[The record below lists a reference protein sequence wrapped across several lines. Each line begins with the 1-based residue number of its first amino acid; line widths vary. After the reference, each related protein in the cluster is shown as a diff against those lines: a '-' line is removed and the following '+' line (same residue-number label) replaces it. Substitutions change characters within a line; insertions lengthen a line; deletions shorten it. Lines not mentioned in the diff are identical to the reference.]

1 MNKSFLI
8 SGAGGQG
15 VLSMGTILANLFMLN
30 DLFVTYCPCYGAE
43 MRGGAVNCQ
52 VSVSDKEIN
61 ILQNEK
67 VDYIV
72 ALNQTSLDKFISR
85 VKENGTIIINSSL
98 AKINKTREDIKYIF
112 APLTQ
117 EAIKLGNIK
126 LTNSI
131 ALGLLAKLIDG
142 LSTQNLKKIYEKI
155 LHNKP
160 ELIEKN
166 IEAFL
171 YGLKQLQ
178 EEI

>member
-15 VLSMGTILANLFMLN
+15 VLSMGTILANLFMLS
-30 DLFVTYCPCYGAE
+30 DFFVTYCPCYGAE

-52 VSVSDKEIN
+52 ISVSDKEIN

-67 VDYIV
+67 VDYVV

-117 EAIKLGNIK
+117 EAIKLGNIR

-131 ALGLLAKLIDG
+131 ALGLLAKLVDG